1 MTLNYETLDIAVDD
15 RGIVQLRLNRPDKRN
30 ALSAQMIDDLT
41 DFAAK
46 ALPRRDWRAIILS
59 GRGDVFCAG
68 GDLGW
73 MQAQIDADRN
83 TRMVEAKKLAMMLKA
98 LNELPQPLIG
108 KVHGGAYGGGVG
120 MCAVCDVVVAAED
133 AKLGLTETRL
143 GLIPATIGPYV
154 ISRMGEGM
162 ARRVFMSA
170 RIFTASQ
177 AQDLGLV
184 ARVVPLADLDA
195 AVEVEASPYLATA
208 PGAVAAAKSLARRL
222 GQGATDMMI
231 DASIE
236 ALADTWETDEA
247 REGIAAFF
255 DKRSATWVRK

>member
-1 MTLNYETLDIAVDD
+1 MGYETLDVAVDD

-30 ALSAQMIDDLT
+30 SLSAQMINDLT
-41 DFAAK
+41 DFAVK
-46 ALPRRDWRAIILS
+46 ATPRRDWRAIVLS
-59 GRGDVFCAG
+59 GVGDVFCAG

-73 MQAQIDADRN
+73 MQAQIAADRA
-83 TRMVEAKKLAMMLKA
+83 TRMAEAKKLAMMLKA

-120 MCAVCDVVVAAED
+120 MCAVCDVVVSAED
-133 AKLGLTETRL
+133 VKFGLTETRL

-154 ISRMGEGM
+154 IARMGEGL

-170 RIFTASQ
+170 RLFTALE
-177 AQDLGLV
+177 ARDLGLV
-184 ARVVPLADLDA
+184 AKVVPTADLDTA
-195 AVEVEASPYLATA
+195 AEAEAFPYLSTA
-208 PGAVAAAKSLARRL
+208 PGAVAAAKSLARKL
-222 GQGATDMMI
+222 GQGATDTMI

-255 DKRSATWVRK
+255 EKRTAPWVRK